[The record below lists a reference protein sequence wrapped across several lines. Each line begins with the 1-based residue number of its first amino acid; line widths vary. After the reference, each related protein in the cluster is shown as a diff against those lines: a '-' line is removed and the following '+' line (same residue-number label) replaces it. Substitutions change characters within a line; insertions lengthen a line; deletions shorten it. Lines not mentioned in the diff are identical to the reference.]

1 MLSKRPLVRL
11 GIALIPVLLAVMHV
25 TSVWR
30 IGPLE
35 WVDNLIYDIRLRA
48 TMPQTQ
54 DDRIAI
60 VDVDEKSLAEVGRW
74 PWPRDKLASI
84 TDRLFDEQRIAVLG
98 FDVVFA
104 EPDVSSGLHRLEQLA
119 HRELAHIPEFASQ
132 VKELAATLDHDRLFA
147 QAIANRPVVL
157 GNYFTSDREG
167 RTSGQLPAPVM
178 TKDPLDRVRSGWI
191 GWTGYG
197 ANLPILMQ
205 SAAAGGY
212 FNAITDSDGVVRAIP
227 LVSEFEGAYYQ
238 SFSLAVFRTLMGP
251 STIEPGFPTSRFL
264 PRGYNELESIIV
276 RENGRTL
283 ALPVDH
289 RAGSLVPYRGRGGPQ
304 GGSFTYV
311 SATDV
316 LHGRLAPDM
325 LKDKVVLFGTTAP
338 GLMDLRTTPV
348 GPAYPG
354 VEAHANLISGF
365 LDGNTLVIPDYALGY
380 ELVVILVCG
389 LVLTL
394 LLPRVSAPQAMAL
407 SLVVMVAVGALNLW
421 LYTRHGLVLPL
432 AASLFMV
439 VASFVLNMSYGYFS
453 ESRSKRELAQ
463 LFGTYVPPELVDEM
477 VKEPDRYTMQA
488 ESRELTVMFCD
499 MRGFTHLSE
508 GLTPDQL
515 QALLNRLFSR
525 LTRVIRQHRGTIDKY
540 MGDCVMAFWGAPI
553 QSAGHARQAVQA
565 AWDMIA
571 ALSEINQEFAKN
583 GWPQIGIGIGI
594 NTGPMFVGD
603 MGSDLRRSYTVIG
616 DAVNLGSRL
625 EALSRVY
632 GVDIV
637 AGDAVRRQV
646 SEFHWQELDRV
657 VVKGKE
663 ETVAIYTP
671 RQVAAGQTE
680 ADLNHELAE
689 WAGFLRAYRY
699 QNWDA
704 CDTALLNLHRMNPV
718 CALYRFYADRV
729 SERRDLPFDPAWD
742 GTTHFQSK

>member
-1 MLSKRPLVRL
+1 MVSNRPWVKL

-48 TMPQTQ
+48 TMPETL

-74 PWPRDKLASI
+74 PWPRDKLAAI
-84 TDRLFDEQRIAVLG
+84 TQHLFDEQRIAVLG
-98 FDVVFA
+98 FDVVFG
-104 EPDVSSGLHRLEQLA
+104 EPDLSSGLSRLEQLA
-119 HRELAHIPEFASQ
+119 HRELAHIPEFTSQ
-132 VKELAATLDHDRLFA
+132 VQALAATLDHDRLFA

-178 TKDPLDRVRSGWI
+178 TKESFGRVHSGSI
-191 GWTGYG
+191 EWTGYG

-205 SAAAGGY
+205 AAAGGGY
-212 FNAITDSDGVVRAIP
+212 FNAITDSDGVVRSIP
-227 LVSEFEGAYYQ
+227 LVSEFEGAYYE
-238 SFSLAVFRTLMGP
+238 SFSLAVFRALLGQ
-251 STIEPGFPTSRFL
+251 STIEPGFPSARFL
-264 PRGYNELESIIV
+264 PRGYDGLESIVI
-276 RENGRTL
+276 RENGRAL

-316 LHGRLAPDM
+316 LHGRLSPGL
-325 LKDKVVLFGTTAP
+325 LKGKVVLFGTTAP
-338 GLMDLRTTPV
+338 GLLDLRTTPV

-354 VEAHANLISGF
+354 VEAHANLIAGF

-380 ELVVILVCG
+380 ELVVIVVCG
-389 LVLTL
+389 ILLTL
-394 LLPRVSAPQAMAL
+394 LLPRLSAPKAVAL
-407 SLVVMVAVGALNLW
+407 SLIIVTVVIALNLW
-421 LYTRHGLVLPL
+421 LYIQHGLVLPL
-432 AASLFMV
+432 ATALFMV
-439 VASFVLNMSYGYFS
+439 VASFVFNMSYGYFS

-463 LFGTYVPPELVDEM
+463 LFGTYVPPELVQEM
-477 VKEPDRYTMQA
+477 VKDPDRYTMQA
-488 ESRELTVMFCD
+488 RSCELTVMFCD

-508 GLTPDQL
+508 GLTPEQL
-515 QALLNRLFSR
+515 QTLLNRLFSR
-525 LTRVIRQHRGTIDKY
+525 LTRVIRKHRGTIDKY

-553 QSAGHARQAVQA
+553 QSADHATQAVQA
-565 AWDMIA
+565 ALDMIVA
-571 ALSEINQEFAKN
+571 MSEINQEFIKN
-583 GWPQIGIGIGI
+583 GWPQIGIGIGL

-625 EALSRVY
+625 EALSRIY

-637 AGDAVRRQV
+637 VGDAVRRLAFG
-646 SEFHWQELDRV
+646 FHWQELDRV

-663 ETVAIYTP
+663 EAVAIYTP
-671 RQVAAGQTE
+671 RQVTAGQTE
-680 ADLNHELAE
+680 ADLSHELAE
-689 WAGFLRAYRY
+689 WAGFLRAYRH

-704 CDTALLNLHRMNPV
+704 CDTMLFNLNRMNPDF
-718 CALYRFYADRV
+718 ALYRFYADRV
-729 SERRDLPFDPAWD
+729 SERRHLPFDPAWD